1 MRELGQPAEAH
12 FLAGLLTG
20 DEGLFARALEELEP
34 FFGPVM
40 RESEAVPWTHSSYYE
55 DELGTDLLRKFVFFS
70 RCVDPIL
77 LVEAKKAT
85 MEVER
90 KLGRKTTGGITE
102 SDSSGT
108 SDGIKR
114 HINIDPGYM
123 TRAKLVLASS
133 KDFSHRI
140 YLGGGV
146 HAEVTLYFK
155 DESFR
160 PFFYTYQDYKDEK
173 NISLFNEVRKEFFSA
188 GYR

>member
-40 RESEAVPWTHSSYYE
+40 RESEAVPWKHSSYYE

-70 RCVDPIL
+70 RSVDPIE
-77 LVEAKKAT
+77 LVEAKRAT
-85 MEVER
+85 MGVER
-90 KLGRKTTGGITE
+90 KLGRKTTSSIT
-102 SDSSGT
+102 
-108 SDGIKR
+108 R
-114 HINIDPGYM
+114 RINIDPGYM
-123 TRAKLVLASS
+123 TKAKLVLASS